1 MFIITLGDVFGL
13 IILAGFI
20 IYILYIFIDGIRLSK
35 WRENSVKAKPEQAKV
50 EHKPEP
56 EPKKPL
62 SKGEKIAYVFIAL
75 LFIALFIGWKYA
87 HDHGL

>member
-13 IILAGFI
+13 IILAGII

-56 EPKKPL
+56 KKPL
-62 SKGEKIAYVFIAL
+62 TKGEKIAYIFIAL

-87 HDHGL
+87 HDNGL

>member
-56 EPKKPL
+56 GPKRQVPWYL
-62 SKGEKIAYVFIAL
+62 MLAGIIAFIAICL
-75 LFIALFIGWKYA
+75 LCAK
-87 HDHGL
+87 